1 MRLPNGYGSVYK
13 LSGKRRKP
21 WIVVISH
28 GINAE
33 GKVDREPIG
42 YYKTRQEGL
51 SALAEYHREPQ
62 YMAGNKKTLGEVVQ
76 DFFEYKAS
84 SKDISA
90 AYKASLRKLA
100 PLYRH
105 KFKHVT
111 AHDLQLVM
119 DSTTPSV
126 SHTLKA
132 AIKGLYKFAMMNGY
146 VSTNLADALTP
157 QDTDKSTLHYP
168 FTPEEIHELWQYA
181 GDFTADMALILIFT
195 GMRIGE
201 LLTIKNSNIHE
212 DYMIGGIKT
221 KAGKNRVIPIH
232 DAIKPIIHRY
242 QSSKE
247 LFISMS
253 AANFRGHYWRNS
265 GIPCLQKHTPH
276 DGRHTCETML
286 NNAGVNKVIIQKI
299 IGHAGND
306 VDDSVYT
313 HKTNEQLIE
322 AINVLPT
329 YQ

>member
-21 WIVVISH
+21 WIVVVSH
-28 GINAE
+28 GINEE

-42 YYKTRQEGL
+42 YYRTRQEAL
-51 SALAEYHREPQ
+51 DALAIYHREPQ
-62 YMAGNKKTLGEVVQ
+62 YLAGNKKTFGEVVQ
-76 DFFEYKAS
+76 EFLDYKAS

-90 AYKASLRKLA
+90 SYKASLRKLT
-100 PLYRH
+100 PLHRH

-111 AHDLQLVM
+111 AHDLQLIM

-126 SHTLKA
+126 SQVLKA
-132 AIKGLYKFAMMNGY
+132 AIKGLYKFAMMNSY
-146 VSTNLADALTP
+146 TSTNLADALTP
-157 QDTDKSTLHYP
+157 QAVDKSTLHYP
-168 FTPEEIHELWQYA
+168 FSPEEINELWQHE

-201 LLTIKNSNIHE
+201 LLTLKNSNIHE

-221 KAGKNRVIPIH
+221 KAGKDRVIPIH
-232 DAIKPIIHRY
+232 YAIKPIIQRY
-242 QSSKE
+242 QSDKE
-247 LFISMS
+247 LFVSMS
-253 AANFRGHYWRNS
+253 TSNFREHRWKNS
-265 GIPCLQKHTPH
+265 GISCLQKHTPH

-286 NNAGVNKVIIQKI
+286 NNANVNKVIIQRI
-299 IGHAGND
+299 IGHAGSD

-313 HKTNEQLIE
+313 HKTKEQLIE

-329 YQ
+329 YK